1 MGLAVLT
8 RPAAMA
14 FPFVVA
20 PFILFAFRGR
30 RWWAGLAATSAFL
43 LVFIAV
49 VGVWTLRNYRVSGH
63 FIPVSVGGKSVGLL
77 RGTWE
82 TPDNWSWRTLPA
94 DVVRGEEERARIGE
108 MLERYSKAVRHG
120 TIDEVLAV
128 NLEMEAL
135 ARERRRRDPRRYLE
149 LGLSRVPM
157 LWWHHSKRI
166 YLEPDPDGAWVHPF
180 LIGWL
185 LALLFLRGR
194 VVTLLPVWLFPVY
207 ITLVHM
213 PVHVEP
219 RFSLMAFP
227 ALCIAASALYGA
239 PFRAV
244 RGRRRGRASPT
255 LE

>member
-1 MGLAVLT
+1 
-8 RPAAMA
+8 MA
-14 FPFVVA
+14 FPLVVA
-20 PFILFAFRGR
+20 PFILFAFRGHR
-30 RWWAGLAATSAFL
+30 FPTGLAVTGIFL
-43 LVFIAV
+43 LVFFAV

-82 TPDNWSWRTLPA
+82 TPENWSWRTLPVEA
-94 DVVRGEEERARIGE
+94 IPDEEERRRIGE
-108 MLERYSKAVRHG
+108 MLERYSKSVRFG
-120 TIDEVLAV
+120 TIDEALVV
-128 NLEMEAL
+128 NQEMEAL
-135 ARERRRRDPRRYLE
+135 ARERARRDPRRHLE
-149 LGLSRVPM
+149 LCLSRVPM

-166 YLEPDPDGAWVHPF
+166 YRDPDPDGAWVHPF

-185 LALLFLRGR
+185 LSLLFLRGR

-207 ITLVHM
+207 ITLVHV

-239 PFRAV
+239 PFRV
-244 RGRRRGRASPT
+244 VQRRRRRQAEEGRWPT
-255 LE
+255 PEPSHSA